1 MAYLE
6 IKGVNKTYSGRK
18 VLSGI
23 NLAIEKG
30 DFLSLLGQ
38 SGCGKTTLLRIIAG
52 LEQADSG
59 SIVLDGKDITA
70 LSAQER
76 NIGMVFQNYA
86 LFPHMN
92 VYENIAYGLK
102 IKKADKGTIRR
113 KVEDVLEKVNL
124 LHAIKQNVSLLSGG
138 EQQRVALARAIVTE
152 PHIILLDEPLSNL
165 DFSLRLKA
173 RNELKRLQND
183 IGITSVYVTH
193 DQSEALSL
201 SDIIAVM
208 DKGNILQTGTPPS
221 VYFEPNSMFTA
232 DFVGHC
238 NFFNKDSALSIF
250 KIDIPE
256 NFTAVVLPEHLNI
269 QKAAGAANVFI
280 KDILFTGAV
289 TEYIL
294 SGEGRAFKSLA
305 LTDPGSVLAK
315 GDAVELSVLPGNIK
329 IIPLS

>member
-6 IKGVNKTYSGRK
+6 IKGVNKTYNGRK

-23 NLAIEKG
+23 DLAIEKG

-52 LEQADSG
+52 LEHADSG
-59 SIVLDGKDITA
+59 SIVLDGNDITG
-70 LSAQER
+70 LSAQDR

-102 IKKADKGTIRR
+102 IKKTDTASIRR
-113 KVEDVLEKVNL
+113 KVDEVLEKVNL
-124 LHAIKQNVSLLSGG
+124 LPAIKQNVSLLSGG

-208 DKGNILQTGTPPS
+208 DKGNIMQTGTPRS
-221 VYFEPNSMFTA
+221 VYFEPNSVFTA

-238 NFFNKDSALSIF
+238 NFFNKESALEIF
-250 KIDIPE
+250 MITMPE
-256 NFTAVVLPEHLNI
+256 NSTAAVLPEHLGI
-269 QKAAGAANVFI
+269 QKTIGAPYFLI
-280 KDILFTGAV
+280 TDILFTGAL

-294 SGEGRAFKSLA
+294 SGEDRVLKSLA
-305 LTDPGSVLAK
+305 LTGPAPLFAK
-315 GDAVELSVLPGNIK
+315 GDAVELSALPANIK
-329 IIPLS
+329 IIPL